1 MSWPDK
7 STITWQEQVRT
18 IASIV
23 SALCLIVITVAI
35 VSASVYTVHIVSS
48 IEQNHSNLGS
58 MVNDGKEALQSANH
72 FLQASQMN
80 PLMEDFHNLIG
91 VMGQLAKSIDKIEV
105 QRVLGESE
113 AWRNMSSHA
122 MVKIAKSIL
131 EL

>member
-1 MSWPDK
+1 MSWPNK
-7 STITWQEQVRT
+7 SIITWQEQVRT
-18 IASIV
+18 VAAVV
-23 SALCLIVITVAI
+23 SAVCLVAITVAI
-35 VSASVYTVHIVSS
+35 VSASVYTVHVVTS
-48 IEQNHSNLGS
+48 IEENHSNLGS

-80 PLMEDFHNLIG
+80 PLMEDFHNLVG
-91 VMGQLAKSIDKIEV
+91 VMGQLAKSIDSIEV

-122 MVKIAKSIL
+122 MIKLAKTIL

>member
-1 MSWPDK
+1 MPWSDK
-7 STITWQEQVRT
+7 PTITCWERVRT
-18 IASIV
+18 VSAAVSMVCLVAITIAIASAGI
-23 SALCLIVITVAI
+23 
-35 VSASVYTVHIVSS
+35 YTMHVVTSL
-48 IEQNHSNLGS
+48 EENHSNLGS
-58 MVNDGKEALQSANH
+58 MMSDGKHMMTSANH

-80 PLMEDFHNLIG
+80 PLLQDFHNLIE
-91 VMGQLAKSIDKIEV
+91 VMAQLAKSIDKIEV